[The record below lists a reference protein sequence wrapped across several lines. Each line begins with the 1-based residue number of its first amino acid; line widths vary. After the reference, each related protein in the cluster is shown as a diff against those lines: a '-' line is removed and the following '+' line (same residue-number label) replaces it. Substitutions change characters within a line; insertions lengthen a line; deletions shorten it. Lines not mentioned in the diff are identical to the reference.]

1 MKLPTMFDWYQER
14 TAETAIYGDSIWK
27 LLYSS
32 GVLKDSSNVARLMR
46 ISYVGMG
53 LGEVGEIQN
62 KLKKII
68 RDSDGVITEQMKD
81 DLRDFLLIGFKV
93 NICVRLYLHC
103 KGMVFLFYQI
113 DEHSACLVQK
123 TRQGYKRQIEI
134 GATR

>member
-1 MKLPTMFDWYQER
+1 MKLPVMFDWYQER

-32 GVLKDSSNVARLMR
+32 GVLKDSSNVARLLR

-68 RDSDGVITEQMKD
+68 RDSEGIITEQVKD
-81 DLRDFLLIGFKV
+81 AI
-93 NICVRLYLHC
+93 
-103 KGMVFLFYQI
+103 KG
-113 DEHSACLVQK
+113 
-123 TRQGYKRQIEI
+123 EI
-134 GATR
+134 GGALWYLSQLCNELEIKLGDCAEYNVEQLASRAKRNVLKGSGDNR